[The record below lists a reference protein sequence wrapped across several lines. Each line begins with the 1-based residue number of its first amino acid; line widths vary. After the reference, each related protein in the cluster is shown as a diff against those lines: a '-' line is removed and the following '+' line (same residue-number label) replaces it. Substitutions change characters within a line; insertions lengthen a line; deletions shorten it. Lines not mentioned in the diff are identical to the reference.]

1 MTTGIDPTRV
11 RPTPTRPRM
20 GLPVLISRLALVLTL
35 LTGCGGR
42 TATGG
47 TVPSTGATSAEGHQ
61 TPVLPPSCP
70 NPAGGLCLGR
80 LTAGGYHTQAFR
92 PGLRYVVPGGWQN
105 MEDLDANVELLPPRS
120 ALSGV
125 DAGTAD
131 YIGVYRD
138 VTLEDGCD
146 TGPVPG
152 LADTP
157 AGMMQHLRR
166 RPDLVVARVRT
177 VRIGGLTGQVADLR
191 QRPTW
196 RRTCPYSDGRPLSSV
211 LVGIADHGL
220 DHPIVPKQTM
230 RLYLLAFHGTVIA
243 VEVEDVRSAG
253 HLAAYSRVVSTF
265 RFLTGPRVR

>member
-1 MTTGIDPTRV
+1 
-11 RPTPTRPRM
+11 
-20 GLPVLISRLALVLTL
+20 
-35 LTGCGGR
+35 
-42 TATGG
+42 
-47 TVPSTGATSAEGHQ
+47 
-61 TPVLPPSCP
+61 VLPPSCP

-177 VRIGGLTGQVADLR
+177 VRIGGLTGQVADRR